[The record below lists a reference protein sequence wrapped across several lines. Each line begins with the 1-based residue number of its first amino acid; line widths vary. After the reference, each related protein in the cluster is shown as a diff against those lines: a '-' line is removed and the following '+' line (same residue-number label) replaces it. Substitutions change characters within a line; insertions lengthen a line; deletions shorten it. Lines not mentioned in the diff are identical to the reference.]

1 MASRTAEVGIYNKKK
16 VHQFS
21 EEQTAKIMPVQ
32 TIGLAVAK
40 EFISWRCSSIRF
52 TTSHCSEE
60 NKKTQNILRAS
71 IYGQ

>member
-1 MASRTAEVGIYNKKK
+1 
-16 VHQFS
+16 
-21 EEQTAKIMPVQ
+21 MPVQ

-40 EFISWRCSSIRF
+40 EFISWRCSSICF